1 MVNRRETFGKFTIYD
16 LRFMIGRPKTPGM
29 SPEELRERTM
39 RFATRI
45 LKLADALPKTASG
58 RAVAGQVARS
68 GCSVAANYRAAL
80 RGKSRA
86 DFINKITIVL
96 EEADETEFWIELI
109 ARAGMLPR
117 TKVDAL
123 GDEAGQLVR
132 IFNATRTT
140 ARNHKS

>member
-1 MVNRRETFGKFTIYD
+1 MTK
-16 LRFMIGRPKTPGM
+16 
-29 SPEELRERTM
+29 EELKERTM
-39 RFATRI
+39 EFAVRI
-45 LKLADALPKTASG
+45 LKMADAMPKIVSG
-58 RAVAGQVARS
+58 RTIANQIARS

-96 EEADETEFWIELI
+96 EEADETGFWIELTE
-109 ARAGMLPR
+109 RAGLLPPKR
-117 TKVDAL
+117 LTKLHA
-123 GDEAGQLVR
+123 EAEELTK